1 MMNAST
7 EIATPVR
14 PVVPSFIDQAFSR
27 AAGVRRSEG
36 NAVRV
41 LNNAAENYP
50 AWLDAIAAAQRY
62 IYFESYI
69 LRDDTSGRQFAEAL
83 IAKSREGV
91 VVRVVYDWLGAIG
104 KTSAAFWR
112 TLRDANVAVR
122 SFNSFQPLRPF
133 AWVHRDHRKSLI
145 VDGEV
150 GFVTGLCVGDEWV
163 GDPERAIPPWR
174 DTGVEVRG
182 PAVAQVEDAF
192 AGIWSLTGESIPAG
206 ERITTVQ
213 ARAGDVALRVVAT
226 EPNRG
231 ALLRFDQLLA
241 SAARRT
247 LWLTD
252 AYFAGMPSH
261 VEALRSAARDGVD
274 VRLLVPGTTDIPIM
288 RAFSRAGYRPLLEA
302 GVRVFEWNG
311 PMIHAKT
318 AVADEQWTRIGTS
331 NLNIASWLG
340 NYELDVIIEDSDVA
354 GIMSRQYLTDLE
366 NATEILLR
374 ERRTRPRRTAHVRSR
389 PVTSGSAGRAA
400 AGALRISNTV
410 TAAVTNRR
418 LLGPPDADTVAVA
431 GVVLFALA
439 AVALFWPRVVAIP
452 AAIVTAWLG
461 VALFARGVRLW
472 RSRRGQPRVAA
483 RDHRENLTSGDAGE
497 GRDRS
502 TLPS

>member
-1 MMNAST
+1 MMNART
-7 EIATPVR
+7 EYATLPTHI
-14 PVVPSFIDQAFSR
+14 VPSFIDQAFSR

-69 LRDDTSGRQFAEAL
+69 LRDDASGQQFAEAL

-112 TLRDANVAVR
+112 TLRNANVEVR
-122 SFNSFQPLRPF
+122 SFNPFHPLRPF

-150 GFVTGLCVGDEWV
+150 CFVTGLCVGDEWV
-163 GDPERAIPPWR
+163 GDPERDIEPWR

-182 PAVAQVEDAF
+182 PAVGQVEEAF
-192 AGIWSLTGESIPAG
+192 ARIWSLTGDPIPDG
-206 ERITTVQ
+206 ERNTTSQ
-213 ARAGDVALRVVAT
+213 PPAGDVALRVVAT
-226 EPNRG
+226 EPIRG

-261 VEALRSAARDGVD
+261 VEALRSAALDGVD
-274 VRLLVPGTTDIPIM
+274 VRLLVPGATDIPVM

-318 AVADEQWTRIGTS
+318 AVADEQWTRIGTT

-340 NYELDVIIEDSDVA
+340 NYELDVIVEDSGVA
-354 GIMSRQYLTDLE
+354 GIMSSQYLADIE

-374 ERRTRPRRTAHVRSR
+374 ERRNRPRRTVPGKGRSG
-389 PVTSGSAGRAA
+389 TFGSAGRAA
-400 AGALRISNTV
+400 AGALRLSNTV

-418 LLGPPDADTVAVA
+418 LLGPPDAGIVAVA
-431 GVVLFALA
+431 GVVLIAFAVVTL
-439 AVALFWPRVVAIP
+439 LWPRVVAIP
-452 AAIVTAWLG
+452 AAIVIAWLG

-472 RSRRGQPRVAA
+472 HSRRGQPRVDRA
-483 RDHRENLTSGDAGE
+483 R
-497 GRDRS
+497 
-502 TLPS
+502 